1 MDHQSPL
8 CKRANPR
15 CYFTSHRVIPRMSP
29 FLVIPMTHS
38 RALAATALTVTLV
51 FSLPAFAHHAGGAG
65 NTGGAGPINTISA
78 STLEHGHAVAGV
90 VVDYTRLNTL
100 SDATLINATAAGLEG
115 VHDLKT
121 LQSFALVGA
130 YGVTN
135 DLTVSFHV
143 PFVKRTGIRAAEADP
158 NSGVID
164 LLNHGGSDG
173 FGDVSALGQYRFFN
187 DRASQTEA
195 AVLFGLKAPTGPTD
209 RRSRQNELLDAEFQ
223 PGSGS
228 WDFSVGAAATH
239 RVGQWSFDANVLYII
254 ATEGTQNT
262 ELGDLFQYNAAIS
275 YRLAGLGHT
284 GQAPMFHGGHSHET
298 GDDGHAHALMHDE
311 APAGPAFDL
320 ILELNGQWH
329 GKQVTNGVT
338 DENSGASTIFISPGL
353 RVSVGQVSAFASV
366 GIPVLNDF
374 NGIQP
379 DNDWHL
385 STGVMVTF

>member
-1 MDHQSPL
+1 M
-8 CKRANPR
+8 A
-15 CYFTSHRVIPRMSP
+15 I
-29 FLVIPMTHS
+29 S
-38 RALAATALTVTLV
+38 RAIAAAALTASAAIST
-51 FSLPAFAHHAGGAG
+51 PAFAHHAGGVG

-78 STLEHGHAVAGV
+78 STLEQSHAVAGV
-90 VVDYTRLNTL
+90 VIDYTRLNTL
-100 SDATLINATAAGLEG
+100 SDATLINATAAGLDG

-164 LLNHGGSDG
+164 LLDHGGSDG

-195 AVLFGLKAPTGPTD
+195 AILFGLKAPTGPTD
-209 RRSRQNELLDAEFQ
+209 RRSRQDELLDAEFQ

-228 WDFSVGAAATH
+228 WDFSVGAAITH
-239 RVGQWSFDANVLYII
+239 RAGPWSFDADVLYNVV
-254 ATEGTQNT
+254 AEGTQNT
-262 ELGDLFQYNAAIS
+262 DLGDLFQYNFAVS
-275 YRLAGLGHT
+275 YRLANLGAA
-284 GQAPMFHGGHSHET
+284 GAVPMFHGAHDSG
-298 GDDGHAHALMHDE
+298 GDGHAHTHIE
-311 APAGPAFDL
+311 ANMGPALDL
-320 ILELNGQWH
+320 VLELNGQWH
-329 GKQVTNGVT
+329 DKQVSNGVS
-338 DENSGASTIFISPGL
+338 DENSGASTILVSPGV
-353 RVSVGQVSAFASV
+353 RVSVDRFSAFASV
-366 GIPVLNDF
+366 GIPVVNDF

-385 STGVMVTF
+385 PTGVIFGF